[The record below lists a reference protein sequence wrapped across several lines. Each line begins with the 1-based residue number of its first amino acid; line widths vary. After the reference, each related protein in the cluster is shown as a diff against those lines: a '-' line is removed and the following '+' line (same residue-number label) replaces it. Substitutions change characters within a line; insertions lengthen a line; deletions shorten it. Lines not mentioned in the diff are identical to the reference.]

1 MVCVY
6 LCIHLQ
12 ESMRSEKFDTH
23 QQALSL
29 NCERKHPDVARCL
42 IIPTCYLLISET
54 LKLCY

>member
-29 NCERKHPDVARCL
+29 NCERKHPDVA
-42 IIPTCYLLISET
+42 
-54 LKLCY
+54 